1 MTEKWGEIQGII
13 ISTSWRWPRKQQS
26 TANNQLFKE
35 RLHLEIT
42 RAKPGLLSITHRNHP
57 VAWHFQHFLPFSTSV
72 QALSN
77 LVTQATGTIGN
88 FPGSNEN
95 QRQEQQ
101 QLPVKIAL
109 MQREFATFHL
119 FHGKNTDCSTT
130 CQILSSWSVCL
141 AAFSRRQTKFMHKFQ
156 LIQSSKTFSYVKI
169 FRLAWQQEELSR
181 SW

>member
-35 RLHLEIT
+35 RLHLKIT

-101 QLPVKIAL
+101 QLPVKLAL
-109 MQREFATFHL
+109 MQSNVSPVSRQKHRL
-119 FHGKNTDCSTT
+119 QHN
-130 CQILSSWSVCL
+130 LSNIKQLVCL
-141 AAFSRRQTKFMHKFQ
+141 PCCLFSPPN
-156 LIQSSKTFSYVKI
+156 KI
-169 FRLAWQQEELSR
+169 YA
-181 SW
+181 

>member
-1 MTEKWGEIQGII
+1 MTLP
-13 ISTSWRWPRKQQS
+13 T
-26 TANNQLFKE
+26 
-35 RLHLEIT
+35 
-42 RAKPGLLSITHRNHP
+42 
-57 VAWHFQHFLPFSTSV
+57 FLAVQYFSTSS
-72 QALSN
+72 LES
-77 LVTQATGTIGN
+77 GN
-88 FPGSNEN
+88 SGYRDNRQFSRLKRN
-95 QRQEQQ
+95 QQQEQQ

-156 LIQSSKTFSYVKI
+156 LIQSSKIFSYVKI